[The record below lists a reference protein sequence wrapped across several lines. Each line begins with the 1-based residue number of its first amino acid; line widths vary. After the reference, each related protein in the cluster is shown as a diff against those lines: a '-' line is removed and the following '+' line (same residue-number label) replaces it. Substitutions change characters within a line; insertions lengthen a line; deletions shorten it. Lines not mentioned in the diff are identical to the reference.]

1 MMTRLFLKDRVKQL
15 KVDVHALYLASKD
28 SRVSWRA
35 KALMGLVIGYA
46 ISPLDLIPDFIPIL
60 GLLDDFVIIPAGISL
75 VRRMI
80 PKDIMEECK
89 QKAREE
95 PISIRAKWIAVLL
108 IVSIWLFA
116 AYIILRLTMNLI

>member
-1 MMTRLFLKDRVKQL
+1 MMTRLSLKDRVKQL

-95 PISIRAKWIAVLL
+95 PISTRAKWIAVLL